1 MGKGFMANKGLI
13 GQDLGELIQN
23 ACQKQGLNV
32 AVEAILNDSSA
43 CLLSQAY
50 SHTSTRFGLILG
62 TGFNVGAYLPISLI
76 GRQKFGV
83 RPAGWFD
90 RASHVIVNTELSMF
104 GHGLLPVTRW
114 DQQLLDN
121 HPRPEFQPLE
131 YMASGMYLGEIA
143 RYALIEAIE
152 TTGLF
157 GGVVP
162 PSLNTPYGLATYTL
176 SMLEADTT
184 SDLAASKALFAK
196 QHPSTY
202 KPTTVD
208 LAALRKLASYISMRS
223 SALIAA
229 SLYALWDVR
238 IDSHKAVVAGLPES
252 SHLRQGAEADLDL
265 KKTMVAFNGSVIE
278 NYPGYLASCQRF
290 VDELVE
296 NTGRAENG
304 SIELVAAKE
313 SSLLGAAVASA
324 CAKRN

>member
-1 MGKGFMANKGLI
+1 
-13 GQDLGELIQN
+13 
-23 ACQKQGLNV
+23 
-32 AVEAILNDSSA
+32 
-43 CLLSQAY
+43 
-50 SHTSTRFGLILG
+50 
-62 TGFNVGAYLPISLI
+62 
-76 GRQKFGV
+76 
-83 RPAGWFD
+83 
-90 RASHVIVNTELSMF
+90 
-104 GHGLLPVTRW
+104 
-114 DQQLLDN
+114 
-121 HPRPEFQPLE
+121 
-131 YMASGMYLGEIA
+131 
-143 RYALIEAIE
+143 
-152 TTGLF
+152 
-157 GGVVP
+157 
-162 PSLNTPYGLATYTL
+162 
-176 SMLEADTT
+176 
-184 SDLAASKALFAK
+184 LAASKALFAK